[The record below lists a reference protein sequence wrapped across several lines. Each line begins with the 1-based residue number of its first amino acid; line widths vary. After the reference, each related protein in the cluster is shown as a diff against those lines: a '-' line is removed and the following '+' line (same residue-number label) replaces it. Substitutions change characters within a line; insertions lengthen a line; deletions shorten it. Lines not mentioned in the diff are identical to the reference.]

1 MEIAP
6 LNGIEIIKRRVEMQ
20 RVQNTPVL
28 KKVLANLLVVAM
40 LFALVITVPT
50 VANAAA
56 KPSISKKSQNI
67 LVGEDYDF
75 NIKNKIKGSTYTW
88 KSSNKKVATVDKK
101 GVVTGIKKG
110 TATITC
116 VVKAPKKTYELSAK
130 VAIKVPAT
138 KFVINNKVEALNLG
152 QKYDLNRT
160 LTPKTSNDLTTWTTS
175 NKKIANPNSK
185 GLFTALKEGKVTITG
200 KTLSGKTDKV
210 TIEVV
215 DKAGTVA
222 TQKELDKLLGS
233 GVALITIQTDEK
245 VALSIKEG
253 DYTKQTL
260 IVDAPNADIVN
271 EGQFKSIE
279 IKQIKADTW
288 TEKAKGNKIV
298 FDAPTGRIVVAKDAE
313 VSIEV
318 VEENSKVVIENNGTI
333 EELVVA
339 AKAEVTINGTSKTPI
354 PVTATKKEAKIIANV
369 PLELTVEAKIVL
381 VLGAD
386 AIGTVVHVANRDLI
400 PVVQGAG
407 HIKVLITEGDT
418 VKEEVVIAET
428 PSTGGGTYIPG
439 PGPGPGPISPELV
452 SNTNGKYVLSRN
464 YNEIKSINVMF
475 GNIKV
480 FTINETWI
488 ALLEKYLTGEEE
500 TVTRWKAI
508 DKKITESVTTYNLII
523 EPVSGE
529 PETKTVTFPNDEK
542 IPSEVRG
549 RTYKVTVKEDD
560 KTVIIETG
568 LGIFE
573 LAIEADNKKV
583 LNVKGTYMK
592 DISLEVTYR

>member
-1 MEIAP
+1 
-6 LNGIEIIKRRVEMQ
+6 MQ
-20 RVQNTPVL
+20 RVQNTTVL
-28 KKVLANLLVVAM
+28 KRVLANVLVVAM

-50 VANAAA
+50 VADAAA

-67 LVGEDYDF
+67 LVGKKYDF

-88 KSSNKKVATVDKK
+88 RSSDKKVATVDKK
-101 GVVTGIKKG
+101 GVVTGVKKG

-116 VVKAPKKTYELSAK
+116 VIKAPKKTYEISAK
-130 VAIKVPAT
+130 VAIKAPAT
-138 KFVINNKVEALNLG
+138 KFVINNKVTALNLG

-175 NKKIANPNSK
+175 DSKIAKPDSK

-215 DKAGTVA
+215 DKAGTVT

-233 GVALITIQTDEK
+233 GVALITIKTDEK
-245 VALSIKEG
+245 VALTIKEG

-260 IVDAPNADIVN
+260 VVDAPNADIVN

-318 VEENSKVVIENNGTI
+318 VKENSKVVIENNGTV
-333 EELVVA
+333 EELIVA
-339 AKAEVTINGTSKTPI
+339 AKAEVTVNGTSKTPI
-354 PVTATKKEAKIIANV
+354 PVIAIKKDTKIIANV
-369 PLELTVEAKIVL
+369 PLELTVEAKITL
-381 VLGAD
+381 VLGAG

-407 HIKVLITEGDT
+407 HIKVLITDGDT

-428 PSTGGGTYIPG
+428 PSTGGGTYVPTTPTG
-439 PGPGPGPISPELV
+439 PVTRETV
-452 SNTNGKYVLSRN
+452 RRNTDDKYVLSRD
-464 YNEIKSINVMF
+464 YSDVKEVAVMI
-475 GNIKV
+475 GSEKV
-480 FTINETWI
+480 FMINQTLVD
-488 ALLEKYLTGEEE
+488 LLVKYLNAEASTVAYWESIDAELVENKTGHSL
-500 TVTRWKAI
+500 VI
-508 DKKITESVTTYNLII
+508 N
-523 EPVSGE
+523 PVVGHSD
-529 PETKTVTFPNDEK
+529 TKLVTFPATGVPSVVAEK
-542 IPSEVRG
+542 
-549 RTYKVTVKEDD
+549 TYQIQVDAPNN
-560 KTVIIETG
+560 TVIIKTNAG
-568 LGIFE
+568 AGQTYTLTKGSDNKTLGITGTFTS
-573 LAIEADNKKV
+573 AIV
-583 LNVKGTYMK
+583 
-592 DISLEVTYR
+592 LEVTYK